1 MTQERLTALASALID
16 LALDLTDDPVRI
28 ESYLRSLGFTDEEL
42 RLLVDGKM
50 KVVSRA
56 EYEENVKAE
65 VEEVKSEAI
74 VPAGFWN
81 LDAAITELAERDRLN
96 SVDMTPSKPEDIAL
110 RVVTCIVSGMDGR
123 DDGKVKMQTVKHGV
137 LINYRNCMVCALVFD
152 DDHVV
157 TAIKFMGTT
166 VESRKKSELCE
177 VKDLSE
183 YADKIS
189 EQVVFIDQWW
199 ANTSRK
205 KVA

>member
-1 MTQERLTALASALID
+1 M
-16 LALDLTDDPVRI
+16 
-28 ESYLRSLGFTDEEL
+28 
-42 RLLVDGKM
+42 
-50 KVVSRA
+50 
-56 EYEENVKAE
+56 
-65 VEEVKSEAI
+65 
-74 VPAGFWN
+74 
-81 LDAAITELAERDRLN
+81 
-96 SVDMTPSKPEDIAL
+96 
-110 RVVTCIVSGMDGR
+110 
-123 DDGKVKMQTVKHGV
+123 KHGV

>member
-1 MTQERLTALASALID
+1 MTEYMMK
-16 LALDLTDDPVRI
+16 TDKNGKPRYYK
-28 ESYLRSLGFTDEEL
+28 S
-42 RLLVDGKM
+42 VDGKM
-50 KVVSRA
+50 KVISRA
-56 EYEENVKAE
+56 EYEENVKAGAE

-74 VPAGFWN
+74 VPAGFWDI
-81 LDAAITELAERDRLN
+81 DAATAELAERDRLN
-96 SVDMTPSKPEDIAL
+96 SVDMTQSKPEDVAL
-110 RVVTCIVSGMDGR
+110 SVVKCIVSGMDGR

>member
-1 MTQERLTALASALID
+1 
-16 LALDLTDDPVRI
+16 
-28 ESYLRSLGFTDEEL
+28 
-42 RLLVDGKM
+42 
-50 KVVSRA
+50 
-56 EYEENVKAE
+56 
-65 VEEVKSEAI
+65 
-74 VPAGFWN
+74 
-81 LDAAITELAERDRLN
+81 
-96 SVDMTPSKPEDIAL
+96 
-110 RVVTCIVSGMDGR
+110 
-123 DDGKVKMQTVKHGV
+123 
-137 LINYRNCMVCALVFD
+137 MVCALVFD

>member
-1 MTQERLTALASALID
+1 MTEYMMK
-16 LALDLTDDPVRI
+16 TDKNGKPRYYK
-28 ESYLRSLGFTDEEL
+28 S
-42 RLLVDGKM
+42 VDGKM
-50 KVVSRA
+50 KVISRS
-56 EYEENVKAE
+56 EYEENVKAEAE

-74 VPAGFWN
+74 VPAGFWDI
-81 LDAAITELAERDRLN
+81 DAATAELAERDRLN
-96 SVDMTPSKPEDIAL
+96 SVDTTQSKPEDIAL
-110 RVVTCIVSGMDGR
+110 SVVKCIVSGMDGR

-157 TAIKFMGTT
+157 TAVKFMGTT
-166 VESRKKSELCE
+166 VESRKKSVLCE
-177 VKDLSE
+177 AKDLSE

>member
-1 MTQERLTALASALID
+1 MKQTPQTKKSRRTKTMTEYMMK
-16 LALDLTDDPVRI
+16 TDKNGKPRYYK
-28 ESYLRSLGFTDEEL
+28 S
-42 RLLVDGKM
+42 VDGKM
-50 KVVSRA
+50 KVISRA

-96 SVDMTPSKPEDIAL
+96 SVDMTPSKPEDVAL
-110 RVVTCIVSGMDGR
+110 SVVKRIVSGMDGR

>member
-1 MTQERLTALASALID
+1 MTEYMMK
-16 LALDLTDDPVRI
+16 TDKNGKPRYYK
-28 ESYLRSLGFTDEEL
+28 S
-42 RLLVDGKM
+42 VDGKM
-50 KVVSRA
+50 KVISRA

-96 SVDMTPSKPEDIAL
+96 SVDMTPSKPEDVAL
-110 RVVTCIVSGMDGR
+110 SVVKCIVSGMDGR
-123 DDGKVKMQTVKHGV
+123 DDGKVKMQ
-137 LINYRNCMVCALVFD
+137 
-152 DDHVV
+152 
-157 TAIKFMGTT
+157 T

>member
-1 MTQERLTALASALID
+1 MTEYMMK
-16 LALDLTDDPVRI
+16 TDKNGKPRYYK
-28 ESYLRSLGFTDEEL
+28 S
-42 RLLVDGKM
+42 VDGKM
-50 KVVSRA
+50 KVISRA
-56 EYEENVKAE
+56 EYEETSRLRTKLRRSSPRLSSLPV
-65 VEEVKSEAI
+65 
-74 VPAGFWN
+74 AGFWDI
-81 LDAAITELAERDRLN
+81 DAAITELAERDRLN
-96 SVDMTPSKPEDIAL
+96 SVDMTPNKPEDVAL
-110 RVVTCIVSGMDGR
+110 SVVKCIVSGMDGR

-166 VESRKKSELCE
+166 VESRKKSVLCE
-177 VKDLSE
+177 AKDLSE

>member
-1 MTQERLTALASALID
+1 MTEYMMK
-16 LALDLTDDPVRI
+16 TDKNGKPRYYK
-28 ESYLRSLGFTDEEL
+28 S
-42 RLLVDGKM
+42 VDGKM
-50 KVVSRA
+50 KVISRS
-56 EYEENVKAE
+56 EYEENVK
-65 VEEVKSEAI
+65 VEETKTEAI
-74 VPAGFWN
+74 VPAGFWDI
-81 LDAAITELAERDRLN
+81 DAAITELAERDRLN
-96 SVDMTPSKPEDIAL
+96 SVDMTLSKPEDIAL
-110 RVVTCIVSGMDGR
+110 SVVKRIVSGMDGR